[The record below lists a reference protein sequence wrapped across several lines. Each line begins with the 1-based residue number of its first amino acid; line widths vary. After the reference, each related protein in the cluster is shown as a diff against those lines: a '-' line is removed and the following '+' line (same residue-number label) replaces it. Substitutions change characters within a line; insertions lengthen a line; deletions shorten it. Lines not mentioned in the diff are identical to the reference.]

1 MNDSQQAAFQRQ
13 LEQAGTFLRTN
24 DRFLVVA
31 HVNPD
36 GDATSS
42 TLAVGHI
49 LKQLGKRF
57 TMINEGAI
65 PRKFGILEGCSDILD
80 YSLLTGNQSLHFDCA
95 ISVDCADY
103 CRIGAV
109 RSLFKDQIDLLNI
122 DHHPTNDGF
131 GTVPLIQ
138 PRAAA
143 TTEIIYDLVQS
154 LGLTWTRPLAECIYT
169 GLLTDTGGF
178 RYSNTTQKVM
188 AIASEMLGYGVVGNK
203 LADRFLERLTYSQVT
218 ILQKAL
224 STLAFSDDKRIGWL
238 SITLDDIRESG
249 AENEDMDGL
258 VNYPRNIEGIEV
270 GLLFKQVDEQSV
282 KVSLRSAGKVDV
294 ARIAQSFGGGGHI
307 RAAGCKVEG
316 TLQESVAKIVKEV
329 GLALQ

>member
-1 MNDSQQAAFQRQ
+1 MSDSKSAAYQNQ
-13 LEQAGTFLRTN
+13 LEQAAAFIRTN
-24 DRFLVVA
+24 DRFLVAA

-49 LKQLGKRF
+49 LNQLGKSF

-65 PRKFGILEGCSDILD
+65 PRKFGILEGYSDILD
-80 YSLLTGNQSLHFDCA
+80 YSRLSQDQSPQFDCV

-109 RSLFKDQIDLLNI
+109 RSLFGDHIDLLNI

-138 PRAAA
+138 PHAAS
-143 TTEIIYDLVQS
+143 TTEVLYDLVRS
-154 LGLTWTRPLAECIYT
+154 LGIAWTRPLAECIYT

-178 RYSNTTQKVM
+178 RYSNTTPKVM
-188 AIASEMLGYGVVGNK
+188 AIASEMLEYGVSGNH
-203 LADRFLERLTYSQVT
+203 LADRFLERLTFSQVI

-224 STLAFSDDKRIGWL
+224 STLSFSDDKRIGWL

-258 VNYPRNIEGIEV
+258 VNYPRNIEGVEV
-270 GLLFKQVDEQSV
+270 GILFKQVDDRSV

-307 RAAGCKVEG
+307 RAAGCKMEG
-316 TLQESVAKIVKEV
+316 TLNETVAKVVREV
-329 GLALQ
+329 GLALA